1 MARARTWA
9 SLAAVWSPAT
19 CRVPCPLEKKVE
31 AGHLLETRYGRIAY
45 NDIGTFSGTSGA
57 PILNGITGE
66 IAGVHIKGGA
76 LPVGGFNSGTA
87 IGAIRAKSKALANL

>member
-1 MARARTWA
+1 
-9 SLAAVWSPAT
+9 
-19 CRVPCPLEKKVE
+19 VE